1 MPTTR
6 MLGGGASFPARV
18 DSDPLLVQDAG
29 DNSSFRQ
36 RGVTRINAMI
46 SLPIETREISSFFGA
61 AMRMGIDGPEVDGD
75 RPEGLTLDSRDLR
88 PLIGTRSGGLFNR
101 RVAALMHR
109 VNMLAH
115 AARRYASEILQ
126 DWLAGFN
133 RCPSPHVQPKARLA
147 SKLCTRVGWETEQ
160 PDFALLET

>member
-1 MPTTR
+1 
-6 MLGGGASFPARV
+6 
-18 DSDPLLVQDAG
+18 
-29 DNSSFRQ
+29 
-36 RGVTRINAMI
+36 MI
-46 SLPIETREISSFFGA
+46 SLPIETREISFFFGA
-61 AMRMGIDGPEVDGD
+61 AMRMGIDG
-75 RPEGLTLDSRDLR
+75 PEGLTLDSRDLR

-101 RVAALMHR
+101 RVAALLHR

-133 RCPSPHVQPKARLA
+133 RFPSPHVRPKARLA